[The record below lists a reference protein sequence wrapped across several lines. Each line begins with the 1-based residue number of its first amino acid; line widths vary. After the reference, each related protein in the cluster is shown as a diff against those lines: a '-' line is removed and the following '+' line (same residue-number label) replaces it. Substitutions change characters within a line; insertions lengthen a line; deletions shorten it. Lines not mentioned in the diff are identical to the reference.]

1 MPADK
6 KTIKKAQVKVK
17 DLKAKKD
24 VKGGALFLKL
34 DAQNLKFNPSSTAI
48 KLGTTYGKV

>member
-6 KTIKKAQVKVK
+6 KTTKKAQVKVK

-24 VKGGALFLKL
+24 VKGGALFIKL
-34 DAQNLKFNPSSTAI
+34 DAQNLKISPSSTAI
-48 KLGTTYGKV
+48 KLTGTQYK

>member
-6 KTIKKAQVKVK
+6 KTTKKAQVKVK

-24 VKGGALFLKL
+24 VKGGIMS
-34 DAQNLKFNPSSTAI
+34 NLSNTAI
-48 KLGTTYGKV
+48 KLTGTHDKHIEQIEWQ